1 MVEIDILVA
10 LDKLAEMDR
19 LDAID
24 KLVGLGGFV
33 KVIFNGVGEDV
44 GLG

>member
-1 MVEIDILVA
+1 
-10 LDKLAEMDR
+10 MDR
-19 LDAID
+19 LDAMD